1 MGGYT
6 MERNYEQERKMNL
19 IMLGVWGFLIPIA
32 ACIFVILFL
41 KGNVKDTTI
50 LLMTIVGILIRVF
63 EKKLGTKAK
72 YLYACM
78 MPICGAITMV
88 ADGEGRFAA
97 MTHAYFL
104 NTIMIIIFY
113 DITLLKVTTGVTILI
128 NMITLLIFQKAYL
141 SLHKPIVWIFILIV
155 YVLLALTVYLII
167 VYTNSL
173 YTKVKEK
180 ETETKDILSN
190 VQLSFDNL
198 EESSAKIFDSLQE
211 FEGNTEEI
219 AASIQEIT
227 NSADIQI
234 NEAEGSLAIFGKLNE
249 KIANSE
255 ERVIQTVETM
265 KELKEKND
273 EGIEAIRVLSKKFDE
288 NIKTTQVASDGVA
301 ELSHKS
307 SSIGGII
314 ESIREIAEQ
323 TNLLALNA
331 AIEAARAGE
340 AGKGF
345 AVVADEINSLS
356 AQSADA
362 TGKIDTILKDI
373 IETVEDTHRV
383 MNHTNEVVNDSSE
396 KLEDTVKIFK
406 DMLESSEE
414 VIKVTKMLK
423 SELADIV
430 EIKDQLLGAMQRVEN
445 ISKKSVGTTGEI
457 SVATEEQVAGLDVIV
472 KSMQNMQVGM
482 EKLSD
487 VLHNKQEKEETEEA

>member
-1 MGGYT
+1 

-41 KGNVKDTTI
+41 KGNVKDASI
-50 LLMTIVGILIRVF
+50 LLMPVAAILIRVF
-63 EKKLGTKAK
+63 EKQLGTKAK

-113 DITLLKVTTGVTILI
+113 DIALLKVTTGVTIITNLI
-128 NMITLLIFQKAYL
+128 ALLIFQKEYF
-141 SLHKPIVWIFILIV
+141 SLHNPIVWIFILIV
-155 YVLLALTVYLII
+155 YVLLAITVYLII
-167 VYTNSL
+167 TYTNSL
-173 YTKVKEK
+173 YAKVKEK
-180 ETETKDILSN
+180 EIETKEILYN
-190 VQLSFDNL
+190 VQISFDSL
-198 EESSAKIFDSLQE
+198 EESSSKIFDSLQE

-227 NSADIQI
+227 NSADVQI
-234 NEAEGSLAIFGKLNE
+234 NEAEGSLAVFGKLNE
-249 KIANSE
+249 KITNSE
-255 ERVIQTVETM
+255 ERVSQTVETM

-273 EGIEAIRVLSKKFDE
+273 EGITAIRELSKKFEE

-301 ELSHKS
+301 DLSHKS

-356 AQSADA
+356 AQSTDA

-383 MNHTNEVVNDSSE
+383 MNRNNDVVNDSNN

-406 DMLESSEE
+406 DILKSSEE
-414 VIKVTKMLK
+414 VIKVTELLK

-430 EIKDQLLGAMQRVEN
+430 EIKDQLLEVMKRVED

-487 VLHNKQEKEETEEA
+487 VLHSKKEKEETTMA

>member
-1 MGGYT
+1 
-6 MERNYEQERKMNL
+6 MERNYEQEKKMNL
-19 IMLGVWGFLIPIA
+19 IMFGVWGFLIPIA
-32 ACIFVILFL
+32 ACAFVILFL
-41 KGNVKDTTI
+41 KGNVKDTAV
-50 LLMTIVGILIRVF
+50 LLMTVSAIIIKVF
-63 EKKLGTKAK
+63 EEKIGVKAK

-104 NTIMIIIFY
+104 NTVMIIIFY
-113 DITLLKVTTGVTILI
+113 DIMLLKVTAGVTIVTNLI
-128 NMITLLIFQKAYL
+128 ALIIFQKAYF
-141 SLHKPIVWIFILIV
+141 SLHNPIVWIFILIV
-155 YVLLALTVYLII
+155 YILLSLTVYLII
-167 VYTNSL
+167 TYTNSL
-173 YTKVKEK
+173 YDRVKEK
-180 ETETKDILSN
+180 ENETKEILHN
-190 VQLSFDNL
+190 VQLSFDSL

-227 NSADIQI
+227 NSADVQI

-249 KIANSE
+249 KIANSG
-255 ERVIQTVETM
+255 ERVRQTVETM

-273 EGIEAIRVLSKKFDE
+273 EGITAIRALSKKFDE
-288 NIKTTQVASDGVA
+288 NIKTTQTASDGVA

-373 IETVEDTHRV
+373 IETVEDTHKV
-383 MNHTNEVVNDSSE
+383 MNQNNEVVNDSNE
-396 KLEDTVKIFK
+396 KLEDTVTIFK
-406 DMLESSEE
+406 NMLESSEE
-414 VIKVTKMLK
+414 VIKVTELLK

-430 EIKDQLLGAMQRVEN
+430 EIKDQLLGAMERVED

-487 VLHNKQEKEETEEA
+487 VLHSKKDKEEATVA